1 MWDTLSAKLLRLR
14 QKWRNK
20 PRKFSDLRGFSFSVA
35 QRLAMPVFGRRR
47 RQCPCIARAFSL
59 AVRTIAN
66 PRALRG
72 ACPCRCLRLHRFRAR
87 RDPRSP
93 IIIERRLACGIVG

>member
-1 MWDTLSAKLLRLR
+1 M
-14 QKWRNK
+14 
-20 PRKFSDLRGFSFSVA
+20 
-35 QRLAMPVFGRRR
+35 
-47 RQCPCIARAFSL
+47 
-59 AVRTIAN
+59 RTIAN